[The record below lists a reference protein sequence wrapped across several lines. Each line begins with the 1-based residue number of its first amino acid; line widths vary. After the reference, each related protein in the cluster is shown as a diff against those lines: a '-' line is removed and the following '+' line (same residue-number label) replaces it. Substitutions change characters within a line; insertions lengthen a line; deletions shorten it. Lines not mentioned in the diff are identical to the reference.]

1 MSTFISNEIKV
12 FVPRDPPWM
21 TKSLET
27 MLNRKNKLFK
37 NYKKHRYKEE
47 DNVRL
52 EVFRIECQK
61 AVETAELSYLTNMG
75 NKVNDPG
82 TSQKSYWK
90 IINRVMNKCRAPKI
104 PPLLINNRFILECS
118 EKLNVLMIFSR
129 INVSPLLIAVYYS
142 T

>member
-1 MSTFISNEIKV
+1 MTSFPWLQHFNTNNDPNWQIKTFTETFLNIMSTFIPNEIKG

-21 TKSLET
+21 TKSLKT
-27 MLNRKNKLFK
+27 MLNRKNRLFK

-47 DNVRL
+47 DKVRL

-82 TSQKSYWK
+82 TSQ
-90 IINRVMNKCRAPKI
+90 
-104 PPLLINNRFILECS
+104 
-118 EKLNVLMIFSR
+118 
-129 INVSPLLIAVYYS
+129 
-142 T
+142 